1 MKILNTSYL
10 GAIIEIIRD
19 NPPDECILSKRAA
32 DLQTE
37 GYQMIMDQ
45 TCSINCPDPSVF
57 LANSSKK
64 ETDIILK
71 TGSLLGSY
79 AIIIEDQNQNPLQLM
94 SFTRAWAMDESIYDQ
109 LMKHL

>member
-10 GAIIEIIRD
+10 GAIIEIIKN
-19 NPPDECILSKRAA
+19 NPPDECISGKRAA

-37 GYQMIMDQ
+37 GYQRIMDQ
-45 TCSINCPDPSVF
+45 TCSIDSCDPSAF
-57 LANSSKK
+57 FSSSSKK
-64 ETDIILK
+64 ETDSILR

-79 AIIIEDQNQNPLQLM
+79 AIIIEDQYQGDEQLL
-94 SFTRAWAMDESIYDQ
+94 SFTCAWAMDESIYDQ